1 MAIIKP
7 TIASATSVGQKRP
20 RAVRFNTTVK
30 HVLDTRRTPEY
41 PNTWYNAEDM
51 TSFKRAIRC
60 DLQNLS
66 TGRVRLEETED
77 VSWRGLEVYTQ
88 KNKKFQ
94 KHRRER
100 RAFLVKGIKDLQKRL
115 GDEGLPADGALRKL
129 MIISSRPAVQEAQRL
144 AQQDSNSANHIY
156 LEQFLVPTVNSNKM
170 ELADVQVL
178 ANDGLPPAT
187 QQLITARTA

>member
-1 MAIIKP
+1 MAIIKG
-7 TIASATSVGQKRP
+7 TTASATSAGQKRP

-30 HVLDTRRTPEY
+30 HVLDTRRTPEC
-41 PNTWYNAEDM
+41 PNTWYNASDM
-51 TSFKRAIRC
+51 TAFKRAIKC
-60 DLQNLS
+60 DLQKLS
-66 TGRVRLEETED
+66 AGRVQLEETEE

-100 RAFLVKGIKDLQKRL
+100 RAFLVKGIKDLQNRL
-115 GDEGLPADGALRKL
+115 GAEGLPVDGALRKL
-129 MIISSRPAVQEAQRL
+129 MSISSKPAVQEAQRL
-144 AQQDSNSANHIY
+144 AQEDSNSANQIY
-156 LEQFLVPTVNSNKM
+156 LEQFLVPTVNNNKM